1 MKFGWGSGLAI
12 RMIHGVRCRG
22 RAVAA
27 SPPHMKDR
35 GLRKSMKIKG
45 GTNAPE
51 NLSADRFETD
61 GAETQLSPTT
71 MPIDA
76 INDFGSIPNFG
87 GNSDFHE
94 GRVQKLRCA
103 LPS

>member
-1 MKFGWGSGLAI
+1 MK
-12 RMIHGVRCRG
+12 HGARRRG

-27 SPPHMKDR
+27 SPPHLKDR
-35 GLRKSMKIKG
+35 GLCKSMKIKG
-45 GTNAPE
+45 GTNASE

-71 MPIDA
+71 VPIDA
-76 INDFGSIPNFG
+76 INGFGSIPTFG

-94 GRVQKLRCA
+94 GRVQKIEMRPCECH
-103 LPS
+103 PWK